1 MSTTTTGKTTC
12 PLCAAPGCS
21 YGDDDR
27 AFLLC
32 PNPNCPPN
40 ARHGSISD
48 WYVSGD
54 EEILIREA
62 LWGEGWLV
70 DNSVPLA
77 RGCTC
82 PLGECTCVRNIE
94 EEL

>member
-54 EEILIREA
+54 EEILIRKA
-62 LWGEGWLV
+62 LTRANGNVSHAADALGL
-70 DNSVPLA
+70 S
-77 RGCTC
+77 RGA
-82 PLGECTCVRNIE
+82 LYRRIE
-94 EEL
+94 KYGL